1 MNPWTGFPM
10 PPFLD
15 NDIAILELEEEV
27 DLMEYTPICLAGTG
41 VKESGNYIYVNLN
54 MNLDP
59 ISNGSY
65 LTEFVINVVCD
76 QVSELLRAGARL
88 VQIQHLFFVHHP
100 SAISQ
105 TSSRKP
111 P

>member
-1 MNPWTGFPM
+1 M

-27 DLMEYTPICLAGTG
+27 DLMEYTPICLAGTD
-41 VKESGNYIYVNLN
+41 VKESGDYIYVNLN

-65 LTEFVINVVCD
+65 LTEFVINVVC
-76 QVSELLRAGARL
+76 VIVIRCRNCCGLGLNWFRSN
-88 VQIQHLFFVHHP
+88 IYFLFIIHQRFPRHPPGNHHEDVL
-100 SAISQ
+100 
-105 TSSRKP
+105 
-111 P
+111 